1 MQHAEF
7 TRTIHAPIAQVWP
20 LLADVTAVAR
30 WSPAVDK
37 ADLLT
42 VQSAGLRAARRC
54 HFYDGTSVRE
64 EVIAVAD
71 GRRVRVRLTE
81 SSMPM
86 KRLEAE
92 FIVAETPEGHT
103 KVTMALDYEV
113 KWGLLGKL
121 MGAMM
126 VRGQLV
132 KMETR
137 ALAGLNHY
145 VTTGA
150 VVGKDFVVA

>member
-1 MQHAEF
+1 
-7 TRTIHAPIAQVWP
+7 
-20 LLADVTAVAR
+20 
-30 WSPAVDK
+30 
-37 ADLLT
+37 
-42 VQSAGLRAARRC
+42 
-54 HFYDGTSVRE
+54 
-64 EVIAVAD
+64 
-71 GRRVRVRLTE
+71 
-81 SSMPM
+81 MPM